1 MAGDGMLLVNF
12 GALQTASADISK
24 ALSKLTSSLERLEQD
39 NKPLVDTWDG
49 EAKQAY
55 HARQT
60 KWQQASA
67 DLQQILQNIKKA
79 VDESAEDYVH
89 TEKQAA
95 QRFQ

>member
-12 GALQTASADISK
+12 GALQHASGDIAK
-24 ALSKLTSSLERLEQD
+24 ALSKLQNSLDQLEKD
-39 NKPLVDTWDG
+39 AHPLVTTWDG
-49 EAKQAY
+49 EAQQAY
-55 HARQT
+55 QARQT
-60 KWQQASA
+60 KWRQASH
-67 DLQQILQNIKKA
+67 DLQHILSNIKKA